1 MLYLVPA
8 DTKKYKMRCSIMKKR
23 FSKALRVIVALSA
36 IISITTIAGT
46 KTAYAMGPAATYT
59 ILEGDGG
66 SGSSDS
72 STPSDES
79 GVLSDIFSAVV
90 DYVDYINSA
99 GGAAIGACYD
109 DLESDSR
116 HYGNPFR

>member
-1 MLYLVPA
+1 
-8 DTKKYKMRCSIMKKR
+8 MKKR

-59 ILEGDGG
+59 ILDGDGG

-72 STPSDES
+72 PTPPDES
-79 GVLSDIFSAVV
+79 DVLRDEFFSRIM

-109 DLESDSR
+109 NLDSNTH